1 MKTVK
6 KHLTSILFV
15 LIAGLMLA
23 VMPQTSSQAKS
34 PVADLNLS
42 SSGLALRGYDP
53 VSYFKAGKPVKG
65 SKTISALHRG
75 GTYRFASQE
84 NKDTFLANPG
94 KYLPQYGG
102 FCSYGAAASYKVDG
116 DPNVW
121 NIVGGKLYLNIN
133 RSVDRSWDRRRDH
146 YIRKANK
153 IWPKIRKQ

>member
-1 MKTVK
+1 MKTLK
-6 KHLTSILFV
+6 QHLTSTLTIL
-15 LIAGLMLA
+15 ATCLMLVA
-23 VMPQTSSQAKS
+23 LPQSLALAKS
-34 PVADLNLS
+34 PVAELNLS
-42 SSGLALRGYDP
+42 SAGLALRGFDP
-53 VSYFKAGKPVKG
+53 VSYFKSNKPVRG
-65 SKTISALHRG
+65 SKAISALHG
-75 GTYRFASQE
+75 GGKYRFSSEA
-84 NKDTFLANPG
+84 NKNAFLADPE

-133 RSVDRSWDRRRDH
+133 RSVGSSWNSRRDH